1 MDLPAVHFFLP
12 FVAEISG
19 LHVLS
24 GSYNTSDWVLMVSLL
39 FSRWWHESS
48 SVWSLPGPQI
58 QAGFLC
64 GHTSHLPKLV
74 LATAI
79 GSMHRELATG
89 WGPKEV

>member
-1 MDLPAVHFFLP
+1 MDLPDVHFSLP
-12 FVAEISG
+12 FVEETLG

-24 GSYNTSDWVLMVSLL
+24 GSYNTSDEVLMVSLL

-74 LATAI
+74 LAAAI
-79 GSMHRELATG
+79 GSMHWELATVRR
-89 WGPKEV
+89 PKGV